1 MPQNNLDFRYEYSD
15 LNLFQTRV
23 ELLTGAY
30 AGTILEYGSTRFEQ
44 SPSHHDFHFDYEIYY
59 TPADIDIN
67 ADEFVEYIGR
77 TILAVLA
84 ARAADP
90 REFDLLHEAASAS
103 GKQGSA
109 ITVDEAYYY
118 QPDPGAEP
126 LVKPSHG
133 VLAMDPKSQLSP
145 NRAAKLL

>member
-1 MPQNNLDFRYEYSD
+1 MLQNNRDFRYEYSD

-30 AGTILEYGSTRFEQ
+30 AGTILEYGSSRFEQ
-44 SPSHHDFHFDYEIYY
+44 SPSHHDFYFDYEIYHR
-59 TPADIDIN
+59 PEGIN
-67 ADEFVEYIGR
+67 TAADEFVEYIGR

-84 ARAADP
+84 ARAVDP
-90 REFDLLHEAASAS
+90 EEFDLHQQAASAR

-109 ITVDEAYYY
+109 ITIDEAYYY

-126 LVKPSHG
+126 RVKQQHG
-133 VLAMDPKSQLSP
+133 VVAMDPRS
-145 NRAAKLL
+145 